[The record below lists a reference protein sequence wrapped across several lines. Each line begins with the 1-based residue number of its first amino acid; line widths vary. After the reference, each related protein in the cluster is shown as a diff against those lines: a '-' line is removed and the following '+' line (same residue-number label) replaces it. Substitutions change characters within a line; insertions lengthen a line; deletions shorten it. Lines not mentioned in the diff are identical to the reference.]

1 MFKHALMFLG
11 YELKKSARNPVW
23 PLFGILQPVLYL
35 LLFAPLLAN
44 TTPGVSQADTLL
56 QFTPGVMVM
65 VALFGSFFVGF
76 GMIAEIRSGVLERL
90 AASAASRAA
99 IVLGRTLRDVIV
111 LVVQALLVVLVAM
124 AMGMRPSVGGLALM
138 LLLMAVTGVFAS
150 GVSYGLA
157 LAVRQENTMS
167 QILQLFSLPLIL
179 LTGILL
185 PMSLAPHWMR
195 VVSKANPLYYTVQ
208 AGRELFTGNLTDSSV
223 PVAFALIAVLAVLT
237 LNWSVRSIRKIAG

>member
-1 MFKHALMFLG
+1 MFKHTLMFLG
-11 YELKKSARNPVW
+11 YELGKSARNPVW

-44 TTPGVSQADTLL
+44 TTVGESRAHTLL

-65 VALFGSFFVGF
+65 VALFGSLFVGF

-90 AASAASRAA
+90 AASAASRPA
-99 IVLGRTLRDVIV
+99 IVLGRVLRDVLI

-124 AMGMRPSVGGLALM
+124 AMGMRPSPGGLVLM

-157 LAVRQENTMS
+157 LAVRQETAMS
-167 QILQLFSLPLIL
+167 QILQFFSLPLIL

-185 PMSLAPHWMR
+185 PMSLAPHWMQ
-195 VVSKANPLYYTVQ
+195 VVAKANPLFYAVQ
-208 AGRELFTGNLTDSSV
+208 AGRALFSGNLSDSSV
-223 PVAFALIAVLAVLT
+223 PVAFGLIAVLAVLT
-237 LNWSVRSIRKIAG
+237 MSWSVRSIGKIAG

>member
-1 MFKHALMFLG
+1 
-11 YELKKSARNPVW
+11 
-23 PLFGILQPVLYL
+23 
-35 LLFAPLLAN
+35 
-44 TTPGVSQADTLL
+44 
-56 QFTPGVMVM
+56 
-65 VALFGSFFVGF
+65 
-76 GMIAEIRSGVLERL
+76 
-90 AASAASRAA
+90 
-99 IVLGRTLRDVIV
+99 
-111 LVVQALLVVLVAM
+111 VLVAM

-223 PVAFALIAVLAVLT
+223 PVAFALIAALAVLT